1 MQIERARA
9 VNDRVR
15 VAVIDDSSM
24 FRRALHAS
32 LSRRHEIE
40 VVGLADNCEAGMYL
54 IEKAVPDVALVDL
67 RMPEEDG
74 KEFTRRLKGRYP
86 GIEAIALTVSD
97 SEEDLLDMLRAGA
110 RGYVLKTAS
119 PGEIVQAILAATRGE
134 SWLSPKMASQL
145 IAEFTRLPA
154 LQLQQG
160 LKDDVRLTP
169 REQAILRHLALG
181 KTNREIGM
189 SLGIAETTVKTHLKN
204 ILEKLHVRSRLE
216 AALLALQGGLDDES
230 EGSLGS

>member
-1 MQIERARA
+1 M
-9 VNDRVR
+9 NDRIR
-15 VAVIDDSSM
+15 VAIVDDSSM
-24 FRRALHAS
+24 FRRALHVS
-32 LSRRHEIE
+32 LSRRPEVE
-40 VVGLADNCEAGMYL
+40 VVGLAGNSDEGMYL

-67 RMPEEDG
+67 RMPEVDG
-74 KEFTRRLKGRYP
+74 KEFTRRLKRRYP
-86 GIEAIALTVSD
+86 GVEAVALTVSD

-154 LQLQQG
+154 VQLQQG
-160 LKDDVRLTP
+160 LKEDVRLTP
-169 REQAILRHLALG
+169 REQSILRHLALG
-181 KTNREIGM
+181 KTNREIGT

-216 AALLALQGGLDDES
+216 AALLALQVGLEDERK
-230 EGSLGS
+230 GSMRK